1 MKEWYREQWFCK
13 GGVSMDQPKKKR
25 SYRIWGGLGLLLL
38 SFGTKLKV
46 LLPLLKLGKFGGT
59 FISMAVSVG
68 AYALFYPWE
77 VALGLVAMMFIHEMG
92 HVWAAK
98 SKGLEVTAPA
108 FIPFLGALITMKK
121 QPRDAATEAYI
132 AYGGPL
138 IGTLGAFVCYG
149 LGVGLE
155 KKVWIVIAFIGF
167 ALNLFNLLPIHP
179 LDGGRIVVAIT
190 RWLWGVGLILGL
202 IAIIVLKSIL
212 LLFIYLLFVWEL
224 WAGWRKGKQTSK
236 EKRFS
241 LEAEVPLSQF
251 LAAGAYIPGEEHR
264 RELWFKQYSS
274 LETKESELEIIYP
287 GVGTI
292 LQVNG
297 VKGDVKKVELVRTL
311 PRSNRE
317 ELIRMTLEGTYLP
330 AEEGGVGSLRQDEK
344 YYTVPLKLRWFYG
357 LAYTGLIFFLLY
369 MLYLIGPIDVYVP
382 DAVS

>member
-1 MKEWYREQWFCK
+1 
-13 GGVSMDQPKKKR
+13 MDSKQPEKKR
-25 SYRIWGGLGLLLL
+25 RYRIWGGLGLLLL
-38 SFGTKLKV
+38 SFGTKLKALV
-46 LLPLLKLGKFGGT
+46 PLLKFGKFGGT

-68 AYALFYPWE
+68 AYALLYPWE

-108 FIPFLGALITMKK
+108 FIPFLGALIMMKK

-138 IGTLGAFVCYG
+138 IGTLGALACYG

-167 ALNLFNLLPIHP
+167 VLNLFNLLPIHP

-212 LLFIYLLFVWEL
+212 LLLIYLLFVWEL
-224 WAGWRKGKQTSK
+224 WAGWRKGKKKGK
-236 EKRFS
+236 EQRFS
-241 LEAEVPLSQF
+241 LEAEVPLSRF
-251 LAAGAYIPGEEHR
+251 LAVGAYIPGEEHR
-264 RELWFKQYSS
+264 RELGFKQYNS

-292 LQVNG
+292 LQMSGITGN
-297 VKGDVKKVELVRTL
+297 VKKVELVRTL
-311 PRSNRE
+311 PRLNSE
-317 ELIRMTLEGTYLP
+317 ESIRMVLEGTYLP
-330 AEEGGVGSLRQDEK
+330 AEEGGLGSLGQDEK
-344 YYTVPLKLRWFYG
+344 YYAVPLKWRWLYG
-357 LAYTGLIFFLLY
+357 LAYAGLIFFLLY
-369 MLYLIGPIDVYVP
+369 MLYLIGPLDVNAP
-382 DAVS
+382 HAVS